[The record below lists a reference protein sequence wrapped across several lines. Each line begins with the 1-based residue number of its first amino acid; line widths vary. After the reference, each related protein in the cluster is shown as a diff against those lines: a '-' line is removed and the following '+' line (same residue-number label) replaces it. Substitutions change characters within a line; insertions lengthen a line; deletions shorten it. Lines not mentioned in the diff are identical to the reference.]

1 MSDNKCYKCKKPG
14 HFARE
19 CTNEPSEGGSGGYYS
34 RDDNRGGNRSSGF
47 RSVGGGGDR
56 SSGSTNRC
64 YRCNKIGH
72 FARDC
77 RESSERCYRCN
88 QSGHL
93 AKDCSTEVESGKF
106 LLFFLIYI

>member
-19 CTNEPSEGGSGGYYS
+19 CTNESNEGGYYS
-34 RDDNRGGNRSSGF
+34 RNDDHRGGSNNRSPGF
-47 RSVGGGGDR
+47 RGTGGDR
-56 SSGSTNRC
+56 GGSTNRC

-93 AKDCSTEVESGKF
+93 AKDCSTEVESG
-106 LLFFLIYI
+106 